1 MSDIFGVTLRE
12 RMNDFGVT
20 LTPESIS
27 TLTRYYQLVQQW
39 NPRLH
44 LVAPCPA
51 EEFAIRHVLESLILP
66 QYMDQG
72 ARVVDVGSG
81 AGLPIIPCLIVRP
94 DLSAI
99 LIESSTKKSV
109 FLREA
114 LRKLDKSDSA
124 SVVCAR
130 FEDTQAPDA
139 QYLTCRALEK
149 FTSKVSAL
157 LGWARPG
164 TTLLFF
170 GGDSIAEEL
179 IKEQIDFEEVHIPHS
194 ERRKLFISRKT

>member
-1 MSDIFGVTLRE
+1 MSDIFSATLKE
-12 RMNDFGVT
+12 HMNDFGVD
-20 LTPESIS
+20 LTPQSIS
-27 TLTRYYQLVQQW
+27 NLTRYYQLVQQW

-44 LVAPCPA
+44 LVAPCPP
-51 EEFAIRHVLESLILP
+51 EEFAIRHVLESLILL

-94 DLSAI
+94 DLSAV

-114 LRKLDKSDSA
+114 LRKLDKADST

-130 FEDTQAPDA
+130 FEDTEAPDTN
-139 QYLTCRALEK
+139 YLTCRALDQ

-157 LGWARPG
+157 LRWARPA
-164 TTLLFF
+164 TTFLFF

-179 IKEQIDFEEVHIPHS
+179 IKEQIDFERVHIPHS
-194 ERRKLFISRKT
+194 ERRSLFISRQT